1 MKEPF
6 LMNSGL
12 TKIVE
17 QINRRIS
24 EILVSESP
32 ELDEMSRYTS
42 IAGGKRLRPLMA
54 ILAYQISSEYEDIQK
69 ILDLAIAYELIHT
82 ASLVHDDIIDGAS
95 MRRGRPSLNFKYGMA
110 NAIVVA
116 DYLFAVAYGLGSRY
130 GATISQIM
138 AVAATKLAEG
148 QINESINLG
157 NLNITE
163 EKYFEI
169 ISGKTAYFFGAG
181 AKCAAIAAN
190 ADPKTI
196 DSMFDFAYNVGMA
209 FQITD
214 DILDLIGSEE
224 SMGKPVFTDIKHNAI
239 TLPII
244 YALLSDDTKM
254 VNHLRLVMNGQ
265 RQDKESIDIA
275 KAFILNSGGID
286 YSVSRAKKFM
296 DNAMAALKNTR
307 KTPDLE
313 ILLELASS
321 IISRIS

>member
-95 MRRGRPSLNFKYGMA
+95 MRRGRPSLNFKYGIA

>member
-116 DYLFAVAYGLGSRY
+116 DYLFAMAYGIGSRY
-130 GATISQIM
+130 GTTISQIM

-190 ADPKTI
+190 ADSKTI

-286 YSVSRAKKFM
+286 YSVSKAKKFM
-296 DNAMAALKNTR
+296 DNAMAALKNTK

-313 ILLELASS
+313 ILLELAGS